1 VYGKFATTLQER
13 QKDKNAPIPDQVG
26 PVIRLLEEIA
36 AESPRL
42 DEGSFKEVKDLLGYL
57 EEHLSRDMRGSR
69 EQVAYDLLTEL
80 GLFTVNTNL
89 ALLRYRPALTFS
101 AHETAAALQ
110 IHVPQTLTEY
120 PAGSLRSREDLTNLN
135 CYTID
140 DESTQ
145 DMDDAISLEQTEEGY
160 RLGIHISDVAALIP
174 SGSPLDQ
181 AAHRRATSIYLPE
194 QVIPMLPDGISH
206 DRCSLVAGA
215 VRPVTT
221 VLIDVSPHFEI
232 RGTQIVPAIIK
243 VREKLSY
250 DEVDRRLESHDRELE
265 ALYNITA
272 AREGE
277 RLADGANNV
286 GKRDAYVIIRG
297 PHDLVLHEIDE
308 QGAARTIVSELMILA
323 NTVFAQYAKRNG
335 LPFLY
340 RTQEGPD
347 VSLDFLD
354 EIPEGPARD
363 YALRG
368 KLKRSIMSTAPGR
381 HSSLGLD
388 LYTQMTSP
396 IRRYA
401 DLLNQ
406 RQILS
411 HLLDGKPQ
419 YTIDEIE
426 RIAFE
431 VEEPLSH
438 ANFLSRESKRFW
450 LLRYLEERLKR
461 EPITVTATVV
471 RNDMKLPMVELDSL
485 YITVPL
491 RTDSRVALGEQCT
504 VQVKEVSA
512 FRDQVRLEVVR

>member
-1 VYGKFATTLQER
+1 
-13 QKDKNAPIPDQVG
+13 
-26 PVIRLLEEIA
+26 
-36 AESPRL
+36 
-42 DEGSFKEVKDLLGYL
+42 
-57 EEHLSRDMRGSR
+57 
-69 EQVAYDLLTEL
+69 
-80 GLFTVNTNL
+80 
-89 ALLRYRPALTFS
+89 
-101 AHETAAALQ
+101 
-110 IHVPQTLTEY
+110 
-120 PAGSLRSREDLTNLN
+120 
-135 CYTID
+135 
-140 DESTQ
+140 
-145 DMDDAISLEQTEEGY
+145 
-160 RLGIHISDVAALIP
+160 
-174 SGSPLDQ
+174 
-181 AAHRRATSIYLPE
+181 
-194 QVIPMLPDGISH
+194 
-206 DRCSLVAGA
+206 
-215 VRPVTT
+215 
-221 VLIDVSPHFEI
+221 
-232 RGTQIVPAIIK
+232 
-243 VREKLSY
+243 
-250 DEVDRRLESHDRELE
+250 
-265 ALYNITA
+265 
-272 AREGE
+272 
-277 RLADGANNV
+277 
-286 GKRDAYVIIRG
+286 
-297 PHDLVLHEIDE
+297 VLHEIDE

-335 LPFLY
+335 LPLLY